1 MSDRMMYMKLDIKGV
16 MMTVISAYAPQVGCL
31 REEKDKFWTDL
42 DEVVESIPKEERLVI
57 GADLNGHV
65 GEGNRGDEK
74 VRGRY
79 GDKARNAQAC

>member
-1 MSDRMMYMKLDIKGV
+1 M
-16 MMTVISAYAPQVGCL
+16 

-57 GADLNGHV
+57 GAYFNGHV

-74 VRGRY
+74 VMGRY
-79 GDKARNAQAC
+79 GVKARNAQAC